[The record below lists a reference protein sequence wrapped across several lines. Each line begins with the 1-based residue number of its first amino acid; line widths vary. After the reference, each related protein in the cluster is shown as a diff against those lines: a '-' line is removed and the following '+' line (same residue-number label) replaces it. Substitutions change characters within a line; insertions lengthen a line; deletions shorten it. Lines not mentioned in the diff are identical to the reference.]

1 MNLVT
6 LVILAIASGDART
19 ATAMFTKYRDAGNG
33 SNRTNP
39 TRVVGVL
46 SGVLTVIRTGR
57 PVEVTEFY
65 KGEQGISPAYN
76 IVHRQLSH
84 GLIRP
89 MWHKVQTV
97 ALVDVVQKGN
107 KVTGRPDTRAT
118 FAQGARVFLCPV
130 E

>member
-1 MNLVT
+1 MNLIT
-6 LVILAIASGDART
+6 LIILAITAGDSRE
-19 ATAMFTKYRDAGNG
+19 ATSMFTAYRDAGNG

-39 TRVVGVL
+39 VRVVGVL
-46 SGVLTVIRTGR
+46 SAVLSVIRTGR
-57 PVEVTEFY
+57 PVEVTSFY
-65 KGEQGISPAYN
+65 EGENGISPAYN

-118 FAQGARVFLCPV
+118 FAQGARVFICPV